1 MKKQL
6 LLLAVF
12 SLTLSMF
19 IVSCS
24 DDFKDTNEKNQT
36 IQTKSLQENKD
47 LFILSSERESFIK
60 GIDFE
65 FFLFSDQYIITK
77 LNQDLSIC
85 DFGYI
90 KKDSKIGEKLNK
102 DIYSEGEDI
111 QNPKRFAPENDKIN
125 FEKWFDEMLEEGNIV
140 VSKKDIKDQYW
151 GVAYTPEEWKNRK
164 NN

>member
-1 MKKQL
+1 MKKQI
-6 LLLAVF
+6 LLLAVV

-24 DDFKDTNEKNQT
+24 DGFKDINEKNQT

-65 FFLFSDQYIITK
+65 FFLFSEQYIITK
-77 LNQDLSIC
+77 LNQDPSIC

-102 DIYSEGEDI
+102 DIYSKGEGI
-111 QNPKRFAPENDKIN
+111 QNPKRFTPDTDKLN

-140 VSKKDIKDQYW
+140 VSKKDIKNEYC
-151 GVAYTPEEWKNRK
+151 GIAYSNEEWVNQNR
-164 NN
+164 